1 MSQDPYHDYE
11 REIKQALGNAET
23 LSRDAPFDASA
34 RKALENTLDS
44 LRQDLSD
51 VQQTVNI
58 VEQSDSE
65 RFGIDANELARRK
78 TFIAKCVRELKQLS
92 GSLTVSEPVASGSL
106 AWEREQQQMLLANQD
121 QALDT
126 IGTSLSTL
134 RSQAHLIGQETD
146 EQVLMLGELD
156 ADVDQTQTRLQ
167 RAMTRM
173 DQFVARTDAKLG
185 GWCVWILIVVLLLL
199 LLLVLLL

>member
-1 MSQDPYHDYE
+1 MYGRTWQGVSTLVTCATQERRHCASSPAGVSINGAWHACSGHNTVDARVGGANCCVCAIGMSHDPYHDYE

-65 RFGIDANELARRK
+65 RFGIDVNELARRK
-78 TFIAKCVRELKQLS
+78 MFIAKCERELKVGLM
-92 GSLTVSEPVASGSL
+92 VSIFL
-106 AWEREQQQMLLANQD
+106 
-121 QALDT
+121 
-126 IGTSLSTL
+126 
-134 RSQAHLIGQETD
+134 
-146 EQVLMLGELD
+146 
-156 ADVDQTQTRLQ
+156 TRLHSNC
-167 RAMTRM
+167 R
-173 DQFVARTDAKLG
+173 
-185 GWCVWILIVVLLLL
+185 VL
-199 LLLVLLL
+199 

>member
-1 MSQDPYHDYE
+1 
-11 REIKQALGNAET
+11 
-23 LSRDAPFDASA
+23 
-34 RKALENTLDS
+34 
-44 LRQDLSD
+44 
-51 VQQTVNI
+51 
-58 VEQSDSE
+58 
-65 RFGIDANELARRK
+65 
-78 TFIAKCVRELKQLS
+78 
-92 GSLTVSEPVASGSL
+92 
-106 AWEREQQQMLLANQD
+106 MLLANQD

-185 GWCVWILIVVLLLL
+185 GWCVWILIVVCMLETVYQCMITGIIITAIACIAFVNIHLPTYMNMKIVCIPLFHEQSSSESL
-199 LLLVLLL
+199 CDTAIIQSRSLSTMRFFHCHQAISPDIRAS

>member
-1 MSQDPYHDYE
+1 MPTAVCAIGMSQDPYHDYE

-65 RFGIDANELARRK
+65 RFGIDVNELARRK
-78 TFIAKCVRELKQLS
+78 MFIAKCERELKVGLMVS
-92 GSLTVSEPVASGSL
+92 IFLTRPHSNC
-106 AWEREQQQMLLANQD
+106 R
-121 QALDT
+121 
-126 IGTSLSTL
+126 
-134 RSQAHLIGQETD
+134 
-146 EQVLMLGELD
+146 VL
-156 ADVDQTQTRLQ
+156 
-167 RAMTRM
+167 
-173 DQFVARTDAKLG
+173 
-185 GWCVWILIVVLLLL
+185 
-199 LLLVLLL
+199 